1 MITPNPANMLRVGAV
16 LHDTYRIERHLASG
30 GFGNTY
36 LAWNVKFDAYCAVKE
51 FFIKG
56 VCERDGESLTVS
68 VSNSENTL
76 AFGQQLEKFKK
87 EARRLYRIHNDHVV
101 RVHDLFEENGTA
113 YYVMDF
119 VDGSSLSAKQKST
132 GKAFPEATV
141 RSYLCQILDALAAI
155 HAAGIWHLDLKPAN
169 IMVDKKGQV
178 WLIDFGASK
187 QQGASGGATSSTGVC
202 YTLGFAPP
210 EQTAQRLDKFG
221 PWTDFY
227 ALGATLYKLLT
238 NAAPPLSSDINE
250 DETPDKRKVFA
261 MPGVSEEMRCLV
273 VWMMQENRRRRPQSV
288 EEILDR
294 LSGKTAPAGEVTR
307 MAKSASD
314 SVSAEETTR
323 LASSPTA
330 NPAPQ
335 TAEPVSERPKGRAL
349 LWVLLAIMVVCVGGL
364 GYLLFDR
371 IQASPVAMTA
381 DTAVVDTA
389 VADTMAAPAPAAE
402 PATVGEATEAPLSEG
417 EKADGLG
424 GFDDNA
430 SGYFQQAYNEYGT
443 ENRVLYFE
451 GSFYNSRSSFP
462 ISLKFELNDNYDPS
476 VCWYY
481 NVDYNTKTQM
491 SVRFTEEEMIVSGT
505 ANGQPFVMR
514 FIPTAGG
521 AWRGT
526 ATSGNQSLNAQIQ
539 PMRIGQ

>member
-119 VDGSSLSAKQKST
+119 VDGSSLSAQQKSM
-132 GKAFPEATV
+132 GRPYPETTV
-141 RSYLCQILDALAAI
+141 RQYLDQLLDALAAV

-261 MPGVSEEMRCLV
+261 MPGVSEEMRSLV

-294 LSGKTAPAGEVTR
+294 LSGKTAPADEVTQVVR
-307 MAKSASD
+307 PVSR
-314 SVSAEETTR
+314 SVSVEETTH
-323 LASSPTA
+323 LAQPSSTQQ
-330 NPAPQ
+330 AP
-335 TAEPVSERPKGRAL
+335 PVATPIPERPKGRVL
-349 LWVLLAIMVVCVGGL
+349 LWVFLVVMVICVGVL
-364 GYLLFDR
+364 GYLLYDKN
-371 IQASPVAMTA
+371 QASSEAMMA
-381 DTAVVDTA
+381 DTAMVDTT
-389 VADTMAAPAPAAE
+389 VADTMPTPPPVAQPSKQE
-402 PATVGEATEAPLSEG
+402 EATAAPLSEG
-417 EKADGLG
+417 EIEDGRG
-424 GFDDNA
+424 GYADNA
-430 SGYFQQAYNEYGT
+430 EGYFGQWLNDYGT
-443 ENRVLYFE
+443 QNGDIYFE
-451 GSFYNSRSSFP
+451 GSFYNSRSKFP
-462 ISLKFELNDNYDPS
+462 ISLKFELNGNYYPS

-481 NVDYNTKTQM
+481 NVDYNTKTKM
-491 SVRFTEEEMIVSGT
+491 SVHFTEEEMIISGT
-505 ANGQPFVMR
+505 ADGQSFVMR
-514 FIPTAGG
+514 FTPTSNG
-521 AWRGT
+521 AWCGT
-526 ATSGNQSLNAQIQ
+526 ATSGSQSLNAEIYPQ
-539 PMRIGQ
+539 RVG

>member
-1 MITPNPANMLRVGAV
+1 MTTPHPDNMLRVGAV
-16 LHDTYRIERHLASG
+16 LHGIYRIERHLASG

-36 LAWNVKFDAYCAVKE
+36 LAWNVKFDTYCAVKE

-119 VDGSSLSAKQKST
+119 VDGSSLSALQKSM
-132 GKAFPEATV
+132 GKPCPEATA
-141 RSYLCQILDALAAI
+141 RQYLDQLLDALAAV

-250 DETPDKRKVFA
+250 DETPDKRKAFA
-261 MPGVSEEMRCLV
+261 MPGVSEEMRSLV
-273 VWMMQENRRRRPQSV
+273 VWMMQENRRRRPQNV
-288 EEILDR
+288 EEILAR
-294 LSGKTAPAGEVTR
+294 LSGKSVPADEVTQV
-307 MAKSASD
+307 AKPVSD
-314 SVSAEETTR
+314 RVSAEETTR
-323 LASSPTA
+323 LASNPKTS
-330 NPAPQ
+330 PAPQ
-335 TAEPVSERPKGRAL
+335 TAEPVPERPKGRVL
-349 LWVLLAIMVVCVGGL
+349 LWGFLAVMVICVGVL
-364 GYLLFDR
+364 GYLLYNKN
-371 IQASPVAMTA
+371 QPQSVAMTT
-381 DTAVVDTA
+381 DTAVVDTT
-389 VADTMAAPAPAAE
+389 VADTMAAPAPAAD
-402 PATVGEATEAPLSEG
+402 PPVQQEAAEAPLSQG
-417 EKADGLG
+417 DKADGLG

-430 SGYFQQAYNEYGT
+430 EGYFQQCYNEYGT
-443 ENRVLYFE
+443 ENRDVYFD

-462 ISLKFELNDNYDPS
+462 IMLKFELNDNYHPS

-481 NVDYNTKTQM
+481 NVDYNTKTKM
-491 SVRFTEEEMIVSGT
+491 SVHFTEEEMVVSGT
-505 ANGQPFVMR
+505 ADGQSFVMR
-514 FIPTAGG
+514 FTPTAGG

-526 ATSGNQSLNAQIQ
+526 ATSGHQSLDAEIK
-539 PMRIGQ
+539 PRKMG